1 MNGKNTPTKD
11 VFKDRVRPRSAD
23 AVNRPPKRRH
33 LPSLG
38 SFATFEI
45 AAKHLSFTLAASELH
60 VTQAAISQHI
70 RGLEKALG
78 CQLFLRKHNMMEL
91 TAEGRVLLQA
101 VTQGLDRLSDAI
113 MQVGKDGDSRTIT
126 LSGTYAGMSHFIKP
140 LVDAYRADHPEIQF
154 TLLASD
160 ENDHLQD
167 FEEVDIAIICG
178 NERSEIGDHLTHL
191 FSEIVD
197 PVCSPDYLAAHGPF
211 ARPEDLLRAD
221 IMELHRL
228 HWSSEAIGWYPL
240 RWTDWFHHHA
250 PEVETPTPAFV
261 TNSYGMLVQSAI
273 AGQGVILGWRHHV
286 YQPLEQGKLVR
297 LFDLPLDSGRSYYL
311 KLKPRAREK
320 AHIRA
325 FVADLKARIDAIP
338 LLHG

>member
-1 MNGKNTPTKD
+1 MTAKGKD
-11 VFKDRVRPRSAD
+11 IFKDRIRPRSVD
-23 AVNRPPKRRH
+23 MVNRPPKRRH

-38 SFATFEI
+38 SFATFEV

-70 RGLEKALG
+70 RGLEKSLN
-78 CQLFLRKHNMMEL
+78 CQLFLRKHNSMEL
-91 TAEGRVLLQA
+91 TAEGRLLLQA
-101 VTQGLDRLSDAI
+101 VTHGLDRLSDAI
-113 MQVGKDGDSRTIT
+113 AQVGQGGDERTIT
-126 LSGTYAGMSHFIKP
+126 LSGTYAGMSNFVKP
-140 LVDAYRADHPEIQF
+140 LVDAYRADHPHIQF

-167 FEEVDIAIICG
+167 FEEVDIAIVCG
-178 NERSEIGDHLTHL
+178 NERSEIGDHLTPL

-211 ARPEDLLRAD
+211 DGPKDLLRAD
-221 IMELHRL
+221 IMELHRF

-240 RWTDWFHHHA
+240 RWSDWFHHHA
-250 PEVETPTPAFV
+250 GEIDAPVPAFM

-286 YQPLEQGKLVR
+286 YKPLEDGQLVR
-297 LFDLPLDSGRSYYL
+297 IFDLPLNSGRNYYL
-311 KLKPRAREK
+311 KLKPRARQK
-320 AHIRA
+320 PHITA
-325 FVADLKARIDAIP
+325 FVDYLKAAIDAIP
-338 LLHG
+338 MLHD

>member
-1 MNGKNTPTKD
+1 MTKNSPGKD
-11 VFKDRVRPRSAD
+11 IFRDRARPRSAD
-23 AVNRPPKRRH
+23 IVSRPPKRRH

-45 AAKHLSFTLAASELH
+45 AAKHLSFTLAASELN

-78 CQLFLRKHNMMEL
+78 CQLFLRKHNSMEL

-113 MQVGKDGDSRTIT
+113 VQVGKDGDSRTIT
-126 LSGTYAGMSHFIKP
+126 LSGTYAGMSNFMKP
-140 LVDAYRADHPEIQF
+140 LVDSYRADHPEILF

-178 NERSEIGDHLTHL
+178 NERSEIGDHLTLL

-197 PVCSPDYLAAHGPF
+197 PVCSPGYLAAHGPF
-211 ARPEDLLRAD
+211 ERPEDLLRAD

-240 RWTDWFHHHA
+240 RWVDWFHHHSPELEA
-250 PEVETPTPAFV
+250 PSPAFL

-273 AGQGVILGWRHHV
+273 EGGGVILGWRHHV
-286 YQPLEQGKLVR
+286 YQPLAEGTLVKV
-297 LFDLPLDSGRSYYL
+297 FDMPLNSGRSYYL
-311 KLKPRAREK
+311 KLKPRALEK
-320 AHIRA
+320 PHIRA
-325 FVADLKARIDAIP
+325 FVSYLEGRIRDIP
-338 LLHG
+338 ALHG